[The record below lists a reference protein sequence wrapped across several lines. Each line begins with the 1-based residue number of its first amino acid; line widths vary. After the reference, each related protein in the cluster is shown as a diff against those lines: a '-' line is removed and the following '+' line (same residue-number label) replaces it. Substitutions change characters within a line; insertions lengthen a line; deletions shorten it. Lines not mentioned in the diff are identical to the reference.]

1 MDLRKIVACVSVLF
15 LILIITSCSKDEKS
29 ASNKLSADF
38 SDSTLVAL
46 VNGDP
51 IHYDDVDN
59 AIKQF
64 LNQLGRDTGQFNN
77 QQADSAL
84 WQEALNFII
93 STRLLVQE
101 AKKQNIRASPSETD
115 RAINII
121 KGRFPSEQRFFDALN
136 ESGLTIEQFTNN
148 LTMEIMVQKL
158 LEQQVGAQIGDISDQ
173 DALNYYKEHNE
184 LFMQGEQIRV
194 HHILLKVTET
204 ADSEKVETV
213 ESKARGILERI
224 KKGGDFEELA
234 RQYSEDPSA
243 LKGGDIG
250 FFSRGDMIKNF
261 EDAAFALKAGQVSDL
276 VRTPL
281 GFHIIRLDERKGS
294 QKIPFEDVK
303 VEIKLQLKQERSN
316 QFFEQ
321 YVEELK
327 SKAKLEIRKQA
338 RS

>member
-1 MDLRKIVACVSVLF
+1 MDLRKIVTGIGTLL
-15 LILIITSCSKDEKS
+15 LILFISSCSKEEKS
-29 ASNKLSADF
+29 GSNKLSADF

-59 AIKQF
+59 AIKQ
-64 LNQLGRDTGQFNN
+64 LLYQLGRDTVQFKS
-77 QQADSAL
+77 QQADTGL
-84 WQEALNFII
+84 WNETLNIIISKRLLIQEA
-93 STRLLVQE
+93 QQ
-101 AKKQNIRASPSETD
+101 QNIGVSSSEID
-115 RAINII
+115 RAVNII
-121 KGRFPSEQRFFDALN
+121 KRRFPSEQRFFDALQ
-136 ESGLTIEQFTNN
+136 EAGLTIEQFTNN
-148 LTMEIMVQKL
+148 LTKELVVQKL
-158 LEQQVGAQIGDISDQ
+158 LEQQVGEQIGDISDE
-173 DALNYYKEHNE
+173 DALNYYNE
-184 LFMQGEQIRV
+184 KNEKFIQDEQIRV

-204 ADSEKVETV
+204 ADPEKVKTV

-224 KKGGDFEELA
+224 IKGEDFETLA

-261 EDAAFALKAGQVSDL
+261 EDAAFALKIKEVSDL

-294 QKIPFEDVK
+294 QKIPFEDLK
-303 VEIKLQLKQERSN
+303 VEIKLQLKQERSKK
-316 QFFEQ
+316 FFEE

-327 SKAKLEIRKQA
+327 SKADLKIREQA
-338 RS
+338 

>member
-1 MDLRKIVACVSVLF
+1 MDLRKIVTGIGTLL
-15 LILIITSCSKDEKS
+15 LILFISSCSKEEKS
-29 ASNKLSADF
+29 GSNKLSADF

-64 LNQLGRDTGQFNN
+64 LYQLGRDTVQFKS
-77 QQADSAL
+77 QQADTGL
-84 WQEALNFII
+84 WNETLNIIISKRLLIQEA
-93 STRLLVQE
+93 QQ
-101 AKKQNIRASPSETD
+101 QNIGVSSNEID
-115 RAINII
+115 RAVNII
-121 KGRFPSEQRFFDALN
+121 KRRFPSEQRFFDALQ
-136 ESGLTIEQFTNN
+136 EAGLTIEQFTNN
-148 LTMEIMVQKL
+148 LTKELVVQKL
-158 LEQQVGAQIGDISDQ
+158 LEQQVGEQIGDISDE
-173 DALNYYKEHNE
+173 DALNYYNE
-184 LFMQGEQIRV
+184 KNEKFIQDEQIRV

-204 ADSEKVETV
+204 ADPEKVKTV

-224 KKGGDFEELA
+224 KKGEDFETLA

-250 FFSRGDMIKNF
+250 FFFRGDMIKNF
-261 EDAAFALKAGQVSDL
+261 EDAAFALKIKEVSDL

-294 QKIPFEDVK
+294 QKVPFEDVK
-303 VEIKLQLKQERSN
+303 VEIKFQLKQERSKK
-316 QFFEQ
+316 FFEE

-327 SKAKLEIRKQA
+327 SKADLKIREQA
-338 RS
+338 